1 MSPAKYRVHRPADF
15 PFFSG
20 AEGGLNLEPPD
31 ERPVEPEEAQPAE
44 PEPPEDRRVAEDPA
58 VDWNVLFPAS
68 TEYRNAIVTHVIP
81 NLFAALRDPASRLRS
96 PRDLVNDA
104 LNKCRDTNL
113 WGAYGTYSRRRSAL
127 DAVLAH
133 Y

>member
-1 MSPAKYRVHRPADF
+1 M
-15 PFFSG
+15 
-20 AEGGLNLEPPD
+20 EPPD
-31 ERPVEPEEAQPAE
+31 ERPAEPEEAQPGE
-44 PEPPEDRRVAEDPA
+44 PEPPEDRVVAQDPA

-81 NLFAALRDPASRLRS
+81 HLFVAVLH
-96 PRDLVNDA
+96 
-104 LNKCRDTNL
+104 KCRDTNL

-133 Y
+133 YFEPLQQFVAEKFS